1 MQPGATA
8 KFGRQTAA
16 SRLGPAAE
24 IRAIAPLGR
33 AGVPEDLGL
42 ITALLASYEARWLD
56 NVERTRVVSAFG
68 SSLRRRRWRYGL
80 QTLPTRSS
88 ERFRVRADSV
98 VVQQSCSSPPST
110 RCLQW

>member
-56 NVERTRVVSAFG
+56 NVERTRGVSAFG
-68 SSLRRRRWRYGL
+68 SSLRRRRRR
-80 QTLPTRSS
+80 PAS
-88 ERFRVRADSV
+88 RAGWTSL
-98 VVQQSCSSPPST
+98 SSPGLCRLSGLP
-110 RCLQW
+110 